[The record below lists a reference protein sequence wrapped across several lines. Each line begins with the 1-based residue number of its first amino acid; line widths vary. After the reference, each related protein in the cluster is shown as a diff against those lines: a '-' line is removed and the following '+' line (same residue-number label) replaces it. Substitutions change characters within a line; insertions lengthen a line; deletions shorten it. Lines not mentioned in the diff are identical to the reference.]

1 LTGHLGGIVSALVG
15 LVVGQLYV
23 FDVWG
28 LKSYRLGPTTQA
40 IGRGVLLPLIGAMRP
55 PRRTN
60 RAVPEDDEAETT
72 PQLTEG
78 TQAPAQGEPVE
89 AEPEPTENPRRTHVV
104 REWVN
109 QLAGR
114 ETVLI
119 RQPTQDEVNQVTR
132 MFPNLTQQAVTTA
145 LQRSPS
151 TQAAVE
157 LLLERNRS
165 TT

>member
-1 LTGHLGGIVSALVG
+1 MTGHLGGIASAFIG
-15 LVVGQLYV
+15 LIVGQLYV

-28 LKSYRLGPTTQA
+28 LKSYRLGPTVQA

-60 RAVPEDDEAETT
+60 RAIPEDEEVETM
-72 PQLTEG
+72 PQPTEG
-78 TQAPAQGEPVE
+78 IQAVVQGESTE
-89 AEPEPTENPRRTHVV
+89 AAPEQTENPRRTHVV

-119 RQPTQDEVNQVTR
+119 RQPTQDEVNQVAR

-157 LLLERNRS
+157 LLLERNQS